1 MSELLRVD
9 LSKAEVHELRVLA
22 AKAGMD
28 RSKFYRRAL
37 ETAPNT
43 SPAFSTPRTK
53 ETRNP

>member
-9 LSKAEVHELRVLA
+9 LTKDEVQALRVLA

-37 ETAPNT
+37 ATAPST
-43 SPAFSTPRTK
+43 REAFAPQTK
-53 ETRNP
+53 DGKK